1 MNSWQGFALGFL
13 AGSLF
18 VIFVLPWLDRKFRI

>member
-1 MNSWQGFALGFL
+1 MNAWQGFALGFL

-18 VIFVLPWLDRKFRI
+18 VIFVLPWLHSKFRS

>member
-1 MNSWQGFALGFL
+1 MNALQGFALGFL

-18 VIFVLPWLDRKFRI
+18 VIFVLPWLSDKMRS

>member
-1 MNSWQGFALGFL
+1 MNAWQAFALGFL

-18 VIFVLPWLDRKFRI
+18 VIFVLPWLQNKFRS